1 MKILRNASLKTYNTF
16 RLDYTAREIIHATNP
31 DEVAEAID
39 MVPQESKLMIMGG
52 GSNLLFTGDFDGT
65 IIHPEIPG
73 INIEE
78 KHNGKVIVSAG
89 AGVNW
94 DSLVEWCVRNSLYGL
109 ENLSLIPGD
118 SGASAVQNIGAY
130 GTEVRD
136 VIVKVEAISV
146 REKTARTFSAEE
158 CEFAYRY
165 SIFKGKQKGNYI
177 VTRVHF
183 MLSEEPVLNIRY
195 SALKEA
201 LQGMDH
207 LTLHDVRRA
216 VIDIRRSKLPDPE
229 ITGNAGS
236 FFKNPV
242 IGYESAMILK
252 EKYPSMPVFSDEN
265 GKMKLAAGWLIEQCG
280 WKGKRSGNAAV
291 HDRQALVLINC
302 GKATGNEIFRLSEDI
317 RSSVMEKFGVELE
330 REVEIVNP
338 I

>member
-1 MKILRNASLKTYNTF
+1 MRILRNVSLKPYNTF

-39 MVPQESKLMIMGG
+39 MVPQGSKMMIMGG
-52 GSNLLFTGDFDGT
+52 GSNLLFTEDFDGT

-73 INIEE
+73 IRIEE
-78 KHNGKVIVSAG
+78 KSGVEVIISAG

-130 GTEVRD
+130 GTEVKD
-136 VIVKVEAISV
+136 FIHKVETISV
-146 REKTARTFSAEE
+146 RTGDTRLFTAEE

-165 SIFKGKQKGNYI
+165 SIFKGKEKGNFI

-183 MLSEEPVLNIRY
+183 RLSEKSTLNLRY
-195 SALKEA
+195 GALREA
-201 LQGMDH
+201 LQGKSAV
-207 LTLHDVRRA
+207 TLPEVRQA

-229 ITGNAGS
+229 VTGNAGS

-242 IGYESAMILK
+242 IGHDAALRLK
-252 EKYPSMPVFSDEN
+252 DKYPLMPFYPEDN
-265 GKMKLAAGWLIEQCG
+265 GKVKLAAGWLIEQCG
-280 WKGKRSGNAAV
+280 WKGRRVGNAAV
-291 HDRQALVLINC
+291 HKKQALVIINC
-302 GKATGNEIFRLSEDI
+302 GGATGKEIFSLSEEI
-317 RSSVMEKFGVELE
+317 RRSVIEKFGVELE
-330 REVEIVNP
+330 REVEAVNT